1 MHLPSGRSVGS
12 KSHTGKQL
20 RQPAI
25 CIISPDAMTSRVR
38 DTTTG
43 QQLTG
48 HQPARD
54 PASREE
60 RGI

>member
-1 MHLPSGRSVGS
+1 MRLPSGRSVGS

-20 RQPAI
+20 KQPAI
-25 CIISPDAMTSRVR
+25 CIISPDAKTSRVL

-43 QQLTG
+43 QQVTG

-54 PASREE
+54 PASRQD